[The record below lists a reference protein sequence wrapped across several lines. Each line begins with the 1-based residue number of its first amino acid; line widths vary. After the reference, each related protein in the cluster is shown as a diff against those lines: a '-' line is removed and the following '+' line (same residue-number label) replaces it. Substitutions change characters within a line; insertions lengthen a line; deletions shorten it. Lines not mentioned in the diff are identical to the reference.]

1 MAPTLTCTGP
11 RGVAATVSQ
20 AKTQDRFIAGMPAW
34 HPRSHAPGWGGVAT
48 TGTGE
53 ESAHAVTGLGPG
65 RPLCADDSFASGK
78 EGVAARRAPRF
89 TEIRDDCPDQYHA
102 EGSL

>member
-1 MAPTLTCTGP
+1 M
-11 RGVAATVSQ
+11 RRV
-20 AKTQDRFIAGMPAW
+20 
-34 HPRSHAPGWGGVAT
+34 GGVFST

-65 RPLCADDSFASGK
+65 RPLCDNDSYASGRG
-78 EGVAARRAPRF
+78 GVEARRVPRV
-89 TEIRDDCPDQYHA
+89 TEMRDDCPDQYHA